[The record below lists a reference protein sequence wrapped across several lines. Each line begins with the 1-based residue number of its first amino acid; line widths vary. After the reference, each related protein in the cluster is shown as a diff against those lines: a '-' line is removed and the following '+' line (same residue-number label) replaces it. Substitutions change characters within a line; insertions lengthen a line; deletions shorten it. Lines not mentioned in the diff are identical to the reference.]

1 MDPIHQRLAWLR
13 ARIQEQEGD
22 AMLVSSAENRRYLS
36 GFRGSSGFLLITA
49 TEAFLFTDFRYWEQA
64 KQEAPHVTLRR
75 VSSETPFSRAFAETV
90 AEPGGQRILFEAHHV
105 TVSFYQALTKALT
118 NKDEDNEDDEDDETE
133 GKTSNKT
140 GNKTSKK
147 ISISTSGETGNS
159 PELLPVENLIEPLRE
174 VKTESEIATLRRAIA
189 ITDAAIASVLPLL
202 RPDHT
207 ERQVAWML
215 EVAMRERGADRV
227 AFPIIVAAGR
237 HSAQPHAA
245 VSDEPIGQGRPVIID
260 MGAAWGGYHADMTRT
275 ITLGEPDARF
285 WEVYHLVHNAQQAAI
300 AGIRP
305 GMTGEEADALARE
318 HIAAAGLEKQFG
330 HGLGHGVGLAI
341 HEGPRLGPKARAPL
355 QTGMVFSI
363 EPGVYLEDWGGV
375 RIEDLVLLHEEGCE
389 VLTQTSKTPVIAPS
403 SS

>member
-1 MDPIHQRLAWLR
+1 MDSTHQRLAWLR

-64 KQEAPHVTLRR
+64 KHESPYFTLRR

-90 AEPGGQRILFEAHHV
+90 AELGVQRILFEAHQV
-105 TVSFYQALTKALT
+105 SVSFYQVLTKALT
-118 NKDEDNEDDEDDETE
+118 NEDDDDEDNETE
-133 GKTSNKT
+133 GKT
-140 GNKTSKK
+140 GNRTS
-147 ISISTSGETGNS
+147 SETGNP

-174 VKTESEIATLRRAIA
+174 VKTEREIATLRRAIA
-189 ITDAAIASVLPLL
+189 ITDAAITSVLPLL

-215 EVAMRERGADRV
+215 EVAMRERGADSV
-227 AFPIIVAAGR
+227 AFPIIVAAGT
-237 HSAQPHAA
+237 HSAQPHAS
-245 VSDEPIGQGRPVIID
+245 VSDEPIGQGRPIIID

-275 ITLGEPDARF
+275 VTLGEPEARF

-341 HEGPRLGPKARAPL
+341 HEGPRLGPKASAPL
-355 QTGMVFSI
+355 QAGMVFSV

-389 VLTQTSKTPVIAPS
+389 VLTQASKTPMIAPS